1 MDDQTGNPELE
12 TPSGANQETETE
24 HDDVDLIADE
34 LGDEDESTASD
45 ESQKEA
51 EPQTRKLRV
60 KIDGQELEVDEE
72 EAAKGYQRQADYSRN
87 MQRIQQEQAEIK
99 QMRDIYQQR
108 IEQYIPEQ
116 EAKLNRLA
124 QEFQHL
130 TNDPNLQNLAYEDP
144 AAWAIQKQKIDDKRY
159 EYETEHGR
167 YQQAKVEWEQM
178 IQERV
183 RSEQMFSQQRLQ
195 QSEVALIQAIPE
207 WKDPAKRQAE
217 APAVAKFLRESVGL
231 SEQDLTA
238 VNNGVFGHV
247 PVVLARKAMQ
257 FDALM
262 AKVAAR
268 KAGKAEETAAPAP
281 AKSVRSSGGAAKDP
295 DKMTADE
302 WQAWRNKQV
311 RAKR

>member
-1 MDDQTGNPELE
+1 MDDHTGNPELE
-12 TPSGANQETETE
+12 TPSGATQETETE

-34 LGDEDESTASD
+34 LGDEDESTAND
-45 ESQKEA
+45 ETQKEA
-51 EPQTRKLRV
+51 EPQPRKLRV

-87 MQRIQQEQAEIK
+87 MQRIQQEQAEVK
-99 QMRDIYQQR
+99 QMREIYQQR

-116 EAKLNRLA
+116 EAKLSRLQQELA
-124 QEFQHL
+124 VLAVEDPAMWVQKQQEFQ
-130 TNDPNLQNLAYEDP
+130 
-144 AAWAIQKQKIDDKRY
+144 
-159 EYETEHGR
+159 TEVQR
-167 YQQAKVEWEQM
+167 YQQAHSEREQM
-178 IQERV
+178 NQERA

-231 SEQDLTA
+231 SEQDLAA

-281 AKSVRSSGGAAKDP
+281 VAQVRSSGGAAKDP

>member
-1 MDDQTGNPELE
+1 MDEVTGNPELE
-12 TPSGANQETETE
+12 TSNGANQATETE
-24 HDDVDLIADE
+24 HDDVDLIAEE
-34 LGDEDESTASD
+34 LGEQDESTASD
-45 ESQKEA
+45 ESQKDEQ
-51 EPQTRKLRV
+51 PQPRKLKV

-87 MQRIQQEQAEIK
+87 MQRVQAEMAQAQ
-99 QMRDIYQQR
+99 QMREIYQQR
-108 IEQYIPEQ
+108 IDQYIPEQ
-116 EAKLNRLA
+116 EAKLDRLQQELA
-124 QEFQHL
+124 VLAVEDPAMWVQKQQEFQ
-130 TNDPNLQNLAYEDP
+130 
-144 AAWAIQKQKIDDKRY
+144 
-159 EYETEHGR
+159 TEVMR
-167 YQQAKVEWEQM
+167 YQQAHSEREQM
-178 IQERV
+178 NQERA
-183 RSEQMFSQQRLQ
+183 RNEQIYSQQRLQ

-231 SEQDLTA
+231 SEQDLAA

-281 AKSVRSSGGAAKDP
+281 VAQVRSSGGASKDP

-302 WQAWRNKQV
+302 WQVWRNKQV